1 MLLVQLPENQ
11 KSLLGIKVYP
21 ELSVI
26 SAYRSTGIKNYLH
39 HLLFQWW
46 ETFYLQMHIKG
57 SFLTLDLTGRF
68 NLLRCYLVASIALS
82 KTLCSACDKDCVY

>member
-11 KSLLGIKVYP
+11 KSLSGIKVCP

-26 SAYRSTGIKNYLH
+26 SAYRSTEIKNYLQ

-46 ETFYLQMHIKG
+46 ETFYLQIHVKG
-57 SFLTLDLTGRF
+57 SFLTLDLAGLF
-68 NLLRCYLVASIALS
+68 NLLQCYPVASIALS
-82 KTLCSACDKDCVY
+82 KTLCSACDKDWVY